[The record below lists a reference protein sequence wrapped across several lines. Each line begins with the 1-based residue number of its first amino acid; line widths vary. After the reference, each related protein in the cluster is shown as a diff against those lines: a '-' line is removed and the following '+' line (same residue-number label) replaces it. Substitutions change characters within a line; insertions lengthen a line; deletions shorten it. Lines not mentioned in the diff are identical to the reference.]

1 MRIYLQTPVTD
12 DRPPRFCHLFLQ
24 KDLLEGWT
32 VVRETGYQGER
43 GRVTRRH
50 YDSHEQAERALLAA
64 RDDQIRRGFRVMFAE
79 GQESPR

>member
-1 MRIYLQTPVTD
+1 MRIYMQTPVTD

-32 VVRETGYQGER
+32 LVREMGYQGER

-50 YDSHEQAERALLAA
+50 YETWEAAQQALTAA
-64 RDDQIRRGFRVMFAE
+64 RDAQAQRGFRTVFVE
-79 GQESPR
+79 GQEKPV